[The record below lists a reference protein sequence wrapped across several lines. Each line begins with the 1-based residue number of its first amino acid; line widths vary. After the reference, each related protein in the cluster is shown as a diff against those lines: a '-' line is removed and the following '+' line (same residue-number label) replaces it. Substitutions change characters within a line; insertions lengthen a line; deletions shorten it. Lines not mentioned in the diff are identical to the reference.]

1 MRRTGAR
8 QGVRM
13 LRFVD
18 VFGRWEASALSQL
31 EAAELLG
38 MGERTFRRWCRR
50 YEEEGEAGLP
60 DRRIGKASGKR
71 VPVDRCDEVEALYRT
86 RYQGFTARHF
96 HEHLVRD
103 HRFAWSYSWTK
114 AFLQSRNLLPKAPRR
129 GAHRRKRPRRPLPGM
144 MLHQDASRHAWL
156 SVGPP
161 LDLVVTMDDATSE
174 IYSAFL
180 TEEEGTASTFRALL
194 EVFGPQGLPLSLYT
208 DRGSHYFHTAEAGGK
223 VERTQPTQVGRALA
237 HLGVEHIAAYSPQ
250 ARGRSERLFQTLQD
264 RLPKELALSGITTME
279 EANAWLRDTYIP
291 AHNARFAVKP
301 EQEGSAFVAVSEAE
315 LVEAL
320 CVQEER
326 VVGNDN
332 CVAFLNR
339 KLQIPASP
347 LRAHFVKATVRVHQY
362 PDGGLA
368 IFHGRLCLGRYDSAG
383 VPIGAATPRDEAKPI
398 RVPAGRE
405 ARAVL
410 GAVKDAARRDA
421 VASPKQARPSL
432 TAPARGACE
441 GARSAPGNGPDSLTR
456 KCSMETPLLRRTKQ
470 ERAATSCV
478 T

>member
-1 MRRTGAR
+1 MRRTAAR

-13 LRFVD
+13 LKFVD
-18 VFGRWEASALSQL
+18 VFGRWEASGLSQL

-50 YEEEGEAGLP
+50 YEEEGEAGLL

-103 HRFAWSYSWTK
+103 HRFSWSYSWTK
-114 AFLQSRNLLPKAPRR
+114 AFLQSRNLLAKAPRR

-144 MLHQDASRHAWL
+144 MLHQDASKHAWL

-174 IYSAFL
+174 IYSAL
-180 TEEEGTASTFRALL
+180 LVEEEGTASTFRGLL
-194 EVFGPQGLPLSLYT
+194 EVFGRHGLPLSLYT

-223 VERTQPTQVGRALA
+223 VDRHQPTQVGRALS

-264 RLPKELALSGITTME
+264 RLPKELALAGITTMDA
-279 EANAWLRDTYIP
+279 ANAWLRDTYIP

-301 EQEGSAFVAVSEAE
+301 AQEGSAFTAVSEAE
-315 LVEAL
+315 LVAAL

-332 CVAFLNR
+332 CVTFLNR
-339 KLQIPASP
+339 KLQIAESP
-347 LRAHFVKATVRVHQY
+347 LRPHFVKATVRVHQY

-383 VPIGAATPRDEAKPI
+383 GPIGASSTPNEAQPS
-398 RVPAGRE
+398 RVRPGRE

-410 GAVKDAARRDA
+410 GTVKDAARRDA

-432 TAPARGACE
+432 TAPARGAR
-441 GARSAPGNGPDSLTR
+441 ATLRSAPGNGADSLTR
-456 KCSMETPLLRRTKQ
+456 KCPMETPLLRRTKR

>member
-1 MRRTGAR
+1 MRRTEAR

-13 LRFVD
+13 LKFMD
-18 VFGRWEASALSQL
+18 VFGRWDAAAMNQV

-38 MGERTFRRWCRR
+38 VGERTFRRWCRR
-50 YEEEGEAGLP
+50 YEEEGEAGLL
-60 DRRIGKASGKR
+60 DRRIGRASGKR
-71 VPVDRCDEVEALYRT
+71 VPVDRCEEVERLYRT

-96 HEHLVRD
+96 HEHLVCD

-114 AFLQSRNLLPKAPRR
+114 AFLQSRNLLPKAERR

-156 SVGPP
+156 VAGPP

-174 IYSAFL
+174 IYSVFL
-180 TEEEGTASTFRALL
+180 VEEEGTDSTFQALL
-194 EVFGPQGLPLSLYT
+194 EVFGRHGLPLSLYT
-208 DRGSHYFHTAEAGGK
+208 DRGSHYFHTADAGGK
-223 VERTQPTQVGRALA
+223 VDRGQPTQVGRALA

-264 RLPKELALSGITTME
+264 RVPKELALARITTMA

-291 AHNARFAVKP
+291 AHNARFAIKA
-301 EQEGSAFVAVSEAE
+301 EQAGSAFVAVPGLDLTA
-315 LVEAL
+315 VL

-332 CVAFLNR
+332 CVSFLNR
-339 KLQIPASP
+339 KLQIPESA
-347 LRAHFVKATVRVHQY
+347 LRPHFVKAAVKVHQY

-368 IFHGRLCLGRYDSAG
+368 VFHGRRCLGRYDGKG
-383 VPIGAATPRDEAKPI
+383 VPIGEPRAEDHARKAAGPSR
-398 RVPAGRE
+398 RQ

-410 GAVKDAARRDA
+410 GAVKDASRRDA
-421 VASPKQARPSL
+421 VASQEARPSL
-432 TAPARGACE
+432 TAPPRVAPSRR
-441 GARSAPGNGPDSLTR
+441 RSAPGNGPDSLTR
-456 KCSMETPLLRRTKQ
+456 KCPPETPLLRRTNR
-470 ERAATSCV
+470 ERAAT
-478 T
+478 